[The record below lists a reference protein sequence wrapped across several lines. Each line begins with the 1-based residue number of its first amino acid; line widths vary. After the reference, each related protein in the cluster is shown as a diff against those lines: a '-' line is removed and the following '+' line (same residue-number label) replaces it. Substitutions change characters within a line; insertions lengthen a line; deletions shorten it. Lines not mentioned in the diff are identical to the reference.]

1 MNIPNYVN
9 APMTDKDGNI
19 TEEWSNVLQQLLSE
33 LRLNAGQEG
42 LKASPLSTA
51 NISELIAIAALPPVD
66 ENKAVSNGSMV
77 FDTTLNNIN
86 SPRIIID
93 GVLYQFNLTA
103 V

>member
-1 MNIPNYVN
+1 MDIPNYVN
-9 APMTDKDGNI
+9 APIADKDGNL

-51 NISELIAIAALPPVD
+51 SIAELIAIAAMSP
-66 ENKAVSNGSMV
+66 ENAAVSNGSML
-77 FDTTLNNIN
+77 FDTTLNNVN
-86 SPRIIID
+86 SPRIIIN